1 MTTTDADQQAA
12 GDPAADVVSVTLHS
26 NPKFL
31 PLVRSLADEGAAMA
45 GFDDAERHGI
55 VLAVT
60 EAHTNVIR
68 HVYGGA
74 TDRRIDVLLHNQA
87 QHVSHGDRGLRRVR
101 ESGQDRVP
109 PGLDEVRPGGLGVHL
124 IKSTM
129 DEVRYRKNAH
139 GGTTLTLIKCP
150 ENEREPS

>member
-12 GDPAADVVSVTLHS
+12 QDPAADVVSVTLHS
-26 NPKFL
+26 DPKFL

-45 GFDDAERHGI
+45 GFGESERHGI

-74 TDRRIDVLLHNQA
+74 TDRRIDVLLHNQPGTF
-87 QHVSHGDRGLRRVR
+87 HMEIVDYGEFVSPDKIASR
-101 ESGQDRVP
+101 P
-109 PGLDEVRPGGLGVHL
+109 LDEVRPGGLGVHL

-129 DEVRYRKNAH
+129 DEVHYRKNAH